1 MIRKTPRVT
10 EEATYTEPGCREGG
24 HVLHPSSP
32 LHLSEWGVSLHLLYR
47 DLLWVSSILG
57 SGSPSGG
64 LWADG
69 AKFHEREHFRAGA
82 TAWSLGTRGLPS
94 QPSSPGLMNL
104 SHPGQQP
111 HSQTSL
117 HSRHLPFSVPSFP
130 DFCALRATIRPSWL
144 AVLVYVCS
152 PV

>member
-64 LWADG
+64 LWTDG
-69 AKFHEREHFRAGA
+69 AKFHEREHHQGRRYSVVPGDPRAA
-82 TAWSLGTRGLPS
+82 FLAI
-94 QPSSPGLMNL
+94 QPW
-104 SHPGQQP
+104 P
-111 HSQTSL
+111 HEPVTSWAAAA
-117 HSRHLPFSVPSFP
+117 FP
-130 DFCALRATIRPSWL
+130 DLFAF
-144 AVLVYVCS
+144 
-152 PV
+152 